1 MDSEKMIK
9 VALVAGE
16 ASGDLLG
23 AGLIREIRRHHP
35 NAQCYGIGGPL
46 MKAEGF
52 ESLFP
57 MDRLSVMGLVEVL
70 DRIREL
76 FGIRRQLRE
85 RFIADKP
92 DIFVGIDAP
101 DFNLGLEKQ
110 LKSAGIATAHYVS
123 PQVWAWREGRLK
135 KIKRSVDHM
144 LALLPFESEYYKK
157 HDVPVTFVGHPL
169 ADQIPMKPDQ
179 QAAREQLGI
188 DSNDTVVAILPG
200 SRKGEVAKLGHL
212 FLDTARLLAKESPN
226 LHFLIPCANERRKR
240 QLLSIL
246 EEYPDLEITLLDR
259 QAQTVMAAAD
269 AILIASGT
277 AVLEA
282 ALHKKPVVVSYKIA
296 PLTFAIVSRLIK
308 VKHVS
313 LPNLLAG
320 KELIPEIL
328 QDEATPERLRDAM
341 LKALNDQENR
351 AVLERE
357 FTDIH
362 HQLKQD
368 ASRLAWDAL
377 QTVIKAH

>member
-1 MDSEKMIK
+1 MDNEKTIK
-9 VALVAGE
+9 VGLVAGE
-16 ASGDLLG
+16 ASGDILG
-23 AGLIREIRRHHP
+23 AGLIREIRRHYP

-52 ESLFP
+52 DSLFP
-57 MDRLSVMGLVEVL
+57 MERLSVMGLVEVL

-76 FGIRRQLRE
+76 FGIRKALRE

-92 DIFVGIDAP
+92 DIFIGIDAP
-101 DFNLGLEKQ
+101 DFNLGLERQ

-135 KIKRSVDHM
+135 KIRRSVDHM
-144 LALLPFESEYYKK
+144 LALLPFESDYYKS

-179 QAAREQLGI
+179 EAARKKLGI
-188 DSNDTVVAILPG
+188 ASEETVVAILPG
-200 SRKGEVAKLGHL
+200 SRKAEVARLGHL
-212 FLDTARLLAKESPN
+212 FLETARLLAKDIPN

-240 QLLSIL
+240 QLLPIL
-246 EEYPDLEITLLDR
+246 EEFPDLEITLLDQ
-259 QAQTVMAAAD
+259 QAQTIMAASD

-282 ALHKKPVVVSYKIA
+282 ALHKKPLVVSYKIS
-296 PLTFAIVSRLIK
+296 PLTFAVVSRVIK
-308 VKHVS
+308 IKHVS

-328 QDEATPERLRDAM
+328 QDEATPETLRDAM

-351 AVLERE
+351 TMLERE

-368 ASRLAWDAL
+368 ASKLAWDAL